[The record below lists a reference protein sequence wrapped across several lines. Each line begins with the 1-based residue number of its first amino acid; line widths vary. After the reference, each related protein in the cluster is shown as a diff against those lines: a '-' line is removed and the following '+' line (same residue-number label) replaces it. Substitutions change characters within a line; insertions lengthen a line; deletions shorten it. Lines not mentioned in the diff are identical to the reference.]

1 MHGGDSLKV
10 RDRTM
15 DKSAVKK
22 VLAGL
27 SVAGLVTSVTLTGC
41 QKANGSCGAGGCS
54 KTEKVEGGEA
64 GSGTGSCSG
73 MEDKSGK
80 GTGSCS
86 GMEDKSGKGASS
98 CSGMKDNTDAGEGS
112 KE

>member
-1 MHGGDSLKV
+1 
-10 RDRTM
+10 M
-15 DKSAVKK
+15 DKQKMKK

-27 SVAGLVTSVTLTGC
+27 SIAGLVTSVTLTGC
-41 QKANGSCGAGGCS
+41 QKSNGSCGATSCS

-64 GSGTGSCSG
+64 GSGNGSCSG
-73 MEDKSGK
+73 KEDGAGE

-86 GMEDKSGKGASS
+86 GKEDKSGEGNGS
-98 CSGMKDNTDAGEGS
+98 CSGA

>member
-1 MHGGDSLKV
+1 
-10 RDRTM
+10 M

-86 GMEDKSGKGASS
+86 GMEDKSGEGASS

>member
-41 QKANGSCGAGGCS
+41 QKANGSCGAGSCS

-73 MEDKSGK
+73 MEDKSGE
-80 GTGSCS
+80 GT
-86 GMEDKSGKGASS
+86 SS